1 MGRSVEIVA
10 GDTYIWQVIYMSCIK
25 RSKLNSFYFLY
36 FVDILP
42 INKRGSSKTFGF
54 CEQNLLTWK
63 LFFHWIGQIL
73 NLIRTKII
81 IDLHVLFHDIE

>member
-54 CEQNLLTWK
+54 
-63 LFFHWIGQIL
+63 F
-73 NLIRTKII
+73 RTKFINLETI
-81 IDLHVLFHDIE
+81 FSLNWTNPKSHKN